1 MTEEKITKFA
11 FPSAFVCTEQKLVA
25 PEVPEF
31 LSDFCPEQM
40 NLAVFCQAKRQ

>member
-31 LSDFCPEQM
+31 LSDFCPE
-40 NLAVFCQAKRQ
+40 